1 MDTTTCWSC
10 KAARAP
16 TDALCPAC
24 GKVQPAPGVRLGAPS
39 VLDKFAIVGLQRS
52 FDVDLADL
60 ESRFRAGS
68 RKVHPDRFQRAT
80 PQERRFALEQ
90 TKLLNDAV
98 RTLQDPVRRAE
109 HLLELR
115 GLHLAAERPDPHGLH
130 VQQPPTLP
138 MEFLEELMEA
148 QESLQEAKAAGDQEA
163 ISRMA
168 AAMRAKRDETL
179 DRVAAILRGLER
191 GGLPD
196 PAASTMAAGE
206 LLARMR
212 TFARFLD
219 ESEGRAS
226 PER

>member
-1 MDTTTCWSC
+1 MDTTICWSC
-10 KAARAP
+10 GAARAP
-16 TDALCPAC
+16 TEALCPAC

-52 FDVDLADL
+52 FDVDLQDL
-60 ESRFRAGS
+60 ETRFRAAS

-98 RTLQDPVRRAE
+98 RTLQDPSRRAE

-115 GLHLAAERPDPHGLH
+115 GLHLAAERREPHGLH
-130 VQQPPTLP
+130 IQQPPTLP

-148 QESLQEAKAAGDQEA
+148 QEALQEARAAGDQEGVG
-163 ISRMA
+163 RMA
-168 AAMRAKRDETL
+168 AAMQEKRDGTL
-179 DRVAAILRGLER
+179 ASVAGILRDLER

-212 TFARFLD
+212 TYARFLD
-219 ESEGRAS
+219 EAEGRAS
-226 PER
+226 ER